1 MNKPLNFLLALNFM
15 FLFCSSSVVFG
26 GEMQD
31 GFDAYNRKD
40 FTAAVEIFL
49 HSSEQGDPL
58 AQLLLG
64 LMYDEGK
71 GVKQDYIEA
80 VKWYRLSAEQG
91 NASAQSN
98 LGLMYAEGQG
108 VLQDYL
114 LAHMWFYFAS
124 SNGSENGLEGLKM
137 VEKKMSPAQIEKAQ
151 KMAKTWKPTKK

>member
-1 MNKPLNFLLALNFM
+1 MNKSLNFLLTFI
-15 FLFCSSSVVFG
+15 FLFLFSCSSVVFG

-40 FTAAVEIFL
+40 FKEAVRFFRY
-49 HSSEQGDPL
+49 SSEQGDAL
-58 AQLLLG
+58 AQVLLG

-71 GVKQDYIEA
+71 GVTQDYIEA
-80 VKWYRLSAEQG
+80 VKWYRHSAELG

-114 LAHMWFYFAS
+114 LAHMWFNFAS
-124 SNGSENGLEGLKM
+124 SNGSINGLEGLKM
-137 VEKKMSPAQIEKAQ
+137 IEKKLSSSQIEKAQ
-151 KMAKTWKPTKK
+151 EMARNWKPTKK